1 MDNITIGQIASALG
15 TLGIIVGAITG
26 VIVTIKKIISNCY
39 NTKVAVKFT
48 EIDGKIKELNK
59 KIIEIDERLKYV
71 EEKRIEYEREL
82 GNSKKERGILM
93 KGELSALKILRTL
106 VDESKLDKEEIA
118 DSINEIEEYVMEK
131 SHN

>member
-15 TLGIIVGAITG
+15 TLGVIVGAITG
-26 VIVTIKKIISNCY
+26 VIVFVKKLISNCY

-48 EIDGKIKELNK
+48 EIDGKFKELNK
-59 KIIEIDERLKYV
+59 KITEIDERLKYV

-82 GNSKKERGILM
+82 GDSKKERGILM

-118 DSINEIEEYVMEK
+118 GSINEIEKYVMEK
-131 SHN
+131 SH